1 MFEVLAIIVLIGLTY
16 ASFWMGWLG
25 RQIREQRYRH
35 WRTAEPIDLTGM
47 EIPPFTKRRG
57 K

>member
-57 K
+57 Q